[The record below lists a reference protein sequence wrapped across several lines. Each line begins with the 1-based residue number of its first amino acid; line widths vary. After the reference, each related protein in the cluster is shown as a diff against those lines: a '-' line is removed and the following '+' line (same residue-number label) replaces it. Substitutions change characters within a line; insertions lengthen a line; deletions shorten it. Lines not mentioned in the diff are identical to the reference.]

1 MKKLLVIG
9 LTLSISLAFAND
21 SPSFRLIPLKSLPK
35 RMVAAVPVK
44 LSPSVFEMQQ
54 MRSLQLDSLGQ
65 NRAVSAM
72 PSEINLTMNGVPVV
86 FQGNYPTCV
95 TFAVTAALNAAIN
108 KGDYIS
114 QLCLCQLSTNLV
126 QDTYWHSLWDGA
138 SIDTVLSHISQ
149 HGIINTV
156 DQKKGYCNKVKKYP
170 IDYDEKYTKHKMST
184 ATYHA
189 CSVDLLDDYRIE
201 PQLLFVFAHTY
212 SIDDNP
218 DRILTLGNYSDGWV
232 TQDESFAAVRKSL
245 MEGNRVVMQFL
256 FKGDLARGGMKQ
268 VDNDTWFVSKA
279 LRSAFNKVH
288 YFPDSP
294 DWYSHCVVLY
304 GYNDNIITRNE
315 AGESQKGVFYV
326 RNSWGE
332 EMLEYMT
339 YDYFKLM
346 SLEATSINTAK
357 KNH

>member
-21 SPSFRLIPLKSLPK
+21 SPSFR
-35 RMVAAVPVK
+35 RMVGVPVK
-44 LSPSVFEMQQ
+44 LSPAVFEMQQ
-54 MRSLQLDSLGQ
+54 MRSLQLGSVEH
-65 NRAVSAM
+65 NRAASAL
-72 PSEINLTMNGVPVV
+72 PAEINLTMNGVPVLH
-86 FQGNYPTCV
+86 QGNYPTCV

-114 QLCLCQLSTNLV
+114 QLCLCQLSCNLV

-138 SIDTVLSHISQ
+138 SIGIVLSHISQ
-149 HGIINTV
+149 HGIINTS

-170 IDYDEKYTKHKMST
+170 FNYDEKYTKHKMST
-184 ATYHA
+184 STYHA
-189 CSVDLLDDYRIE
+189 CSENIMDDYRIE

-218 DRILTLGNYSDGWV
+218 DRILTLGNYTDGWV
-232 TQDESFAAVRKSL
+232 TQEESFAAVRKSL

-256 FKGDLARGGMKQ
+256 FKGELARGGTKQ
-268 VDNDTWFVSKA
+268 IDNDTWFASKA
-279 LRSAFNKVH
+279 LRSAFNTVH
-288 YFPDSP
+288 YMTDTP
-294 DWYSHCVVLY
+294 DWYSHGVVLY

-332 EMLEYMT
+332 EMNEYMT

-346 SLEATSINTAK
+346 SLEATSINTVK
-357 KNH
+357 K